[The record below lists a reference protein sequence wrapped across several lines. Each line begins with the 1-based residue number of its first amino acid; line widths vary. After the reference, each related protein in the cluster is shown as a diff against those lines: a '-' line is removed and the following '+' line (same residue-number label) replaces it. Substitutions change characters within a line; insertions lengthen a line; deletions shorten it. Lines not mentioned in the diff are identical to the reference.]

1 ELSLIAAFFA
11 VFAIA
16 LIIVSFFT
24 PLLAGLIQRSALGGL
39 DQGAGFFF
47 GVLRGI
53 LLVVIAFFVYN
64 VVMTGQSFT
73 MVDESR

>member
-1 ELSLIAAFFA
+1 MAEIPVVGEFIADSCELSLIAAFFA

-39 DQGAGFFF
+39 I
-47 GVLRGI
+47 RGPGSS
-53 LLVVIAFFVYN
+53 LA
-64 VVMTGQSFT
+64 SCAA
-73 MVDESR
+73 SSSW